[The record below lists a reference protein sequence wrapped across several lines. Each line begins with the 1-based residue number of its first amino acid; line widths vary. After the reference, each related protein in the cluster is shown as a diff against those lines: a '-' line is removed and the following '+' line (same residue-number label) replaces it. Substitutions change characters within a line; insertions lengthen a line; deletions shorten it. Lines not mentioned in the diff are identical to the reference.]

1 VEPAP
6 AALPGPEVV
15 FSRPVYDRGA
25 MTLQALRRKI
35 GDRAFVDLLR
45 TWYRDHRGGNVTTA
59 DFIALA
65 ERKSGARPDRLL
77 RRLALPGGQAA
88 ELVTR

>member
-1 VEPAP
+1 
-6 AALPGPEVV
+6 
-15 FSRPVYDRGA
+15 

-35 GDRAFVDLLR
+35 GDRAFFDLLR

-65 ERKSGARPDRLL
+65 ERKS
-77 RRLALPGGQAA
+77 RRDLTAFFEAWLYREGKP
-88 ELVTR
+88 RSR